1 MDGNEMVF
9 LSYRAVSFL
18 INFIVCGVAATC
30 YMQRRRGYL
39 GLIALSAGM
48 SAAYYLLGGAIHL
61 PVWASLLSSLT
72 GDILWAVGCLGLLA
86 EYRGLLARASQLGA
100 SPKGDPAKPLGH
112 SGAVE
117 GPPSVSWSF
126 GDGRTI

>member
-1 MDGNEMVF
+1 MDGSEIAL

-18 INFIVCGVAATC
+18 INFLVCGVAATC
-30 YMQRRRGYL
+30 YMQRRRGCL

-48 SAAYYLLGGAIHL
+48 SAAYHLLGGTIHL
-61 PVWASLLSSLT
+61 PLWASFLSSLT

-86 EYRGLLARASQLGA
+86 EYRGLLARAAQLGA
-100 SPKGDPAKPLGH
+100 SPNGGPAKPLGN

-117 GPPSVSWSF
+117 GPPSVS
-126 GDGRTI
+126 